1 MRKILLTFCLLLAQI
16 TFSQNADFKILK
28 AMYGKERPLWD
39 KGMRYTSAS
48 VYISMPVSV
57 LLPLGDAYFN
67 KNDIMYRNAF
77 KSAAA
82 IGLAE
87 GISLAFKYSV
97 KRTRPYDKYPNDF
110 IARDHPGTFSFPSG
124 HTTAAFA
131 SATALSLTY
140 KKWQVAVPA
149 YAYASIVGYSRM
161 RLGVHYPSDVLGG
174 MVIGIGAG
182 LLTWQI
188 DRWISR

>member
-1 MRKILLTFCLLLAQI
+1 MRKIFLTFCLLLTQNF
-16 TFSQNADFKILK
+16 FSQNADYRLLK
-28 AMYGKERPLWD
+28 FMYGKDRPAFD

-48 VYISMPVSV
+48 VYVTMPLAVAFPVGSG
-57 LLPLGDAYFN
+57 LYNQDRL
-67 KNDIMYRNAF
+67 MYHNAI
-77 KSAAA
+77 KTGLA

-87 GISLAFKYSV
+87 GISYALKYAV
-97 KRTRPYDKYPNDF
+97 KRERPYTKYPSDF

-131 SATALSLTY
+131 SATAISLTY

-149 YAYASIVGYSRM
+149 YAYASLVGYSRM

-188 DRWISR
+188 DKWMH